1 MLLYAFD
8 PPDSSRKV
16 GTQEP
21 AIRRFVG
28 ESANGSKP
36 QVDSGGGI
44 LSLFEVDPVA
54 RHHGLVEGEAGF
66 RAVPVDEFTDRMV
79 IRALGAVGG
88 QTVKDCC
95 FRLFEIRQ
103 FQNGFGSELTLLV
116 SYSCSLHDAGKRLA
130 ASRLVRG
137 TGRDLSFHTSMLLA
151 QKKSAIGMHPLGP
164 VWNKK

>member
-1 MLLYAFD
+1 MIGRSPIPDAHAMLLHAFD

-88 QTVKDCC
+88 QTVKDL
-95 FRLFEIRQ
+95 LFSTVRDPA
-103 FQNGFGSELTLLV
+103 V
-116 SYSCSLHDAGKRLA
+116 S
-130 ASRLVRG
+130 
-137 TGRDLSFHTSMLLA
+137 GRFWD
-151 QKKSAIGMHPLGP
+151 
-164 VWNKK
+164 